1 MCEKQQQDL
10 PLSELVKAIHA
21 ADDTQ
26 IRLVIDAVIE
36 RFARMYPDWEILF
49 CSLPKND
56 PEARRIHAQRLIDYL
71 RQTTP

>member
-1 MCEKQQQDL
+1 MCEKRKPDL
-10 PLSELVKAIHA
+10 PLSELVERIHD

-36 RFARMYPDWEILF
+36 RFGRMYPDWEVMF

-56 PEARRIHAQRLIDYL
+56 PEARRIHAQRLIEYL
-71 RQTTP
+71 KQTTP